1 MRQISAISAAR
12 RARVRRLQRLSGA
25 VSAVLAALAVL
36 CGRTARGDRAAEEF
50 ARLRAEQAAATRLVT
65 VARVSAD
72 YGERVFEFR
81 LRYSGTY
88 EAGEVEILAPQSLE
102 GVTAR
107 VSGNAATVRYDG
119 AELNTGS
126 LGDGLSAAGI
136 VPRLI
141 VEWQSGFA
149 DSLTLVRNGAGV
161 GRREELI
168 MQSVLVGASEQSGG
182 AEGGVRQTTRF
193 DAETRIPIR
202 TEVVRDGR
210 VVLTVRYESFAVE

>member
-1 MRQISAISAAR
+1 MRRIFATSTAR
-12 RARVRRLQRLSGA
+12 RSRARRIRQSVCA
-25 VSAVLAALAVL
+25 VGAALAVMML
-36 CGRTARGDRAAEEF
+36 CGCTARGDRALEEF
-50 ARLRAEQAAATRLVT
+50 AQLRAEQAAATRLVT

-81 LRYSGTY
+81 LQYSGTC
-88 EAGEVEILAPQSLE
+88 EAGELEILAPQSLE

-182 AEGGVRQTTRF
+182 TEGGVRQTTRF

-210 VVLTVRYESFAVE
+210 VVLTVRYESFVLE